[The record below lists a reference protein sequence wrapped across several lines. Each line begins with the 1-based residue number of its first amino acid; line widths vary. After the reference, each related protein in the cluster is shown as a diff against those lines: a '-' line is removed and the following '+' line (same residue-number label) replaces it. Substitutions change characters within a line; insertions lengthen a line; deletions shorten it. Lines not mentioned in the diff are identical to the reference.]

1 MCCWKLCSVMGPDLW
16 NEQEYKLT
24 LEQMGKMKMNKLTIH
39 TYAMGWTEPTAPG
52 STRVG
57 PVCSDVGSPEP
68 HLWLGLNG
76 QFDSETGAV
85 HDTAGGG
92 AYPSAYASSLGWY
105 GKEVSPGV
113 WSGMGT
119 PQGPGR
125 PMNTSDYLCGVA
137 PVFPADAYSSEVQM
151 AVVGANAM
159 GVPETP
165 EQSAALLNRVADML
179 NSSFTF
185 GRDHFGMKVAVGAE
199 IPILGTNKN
208 TSHTAQEYW
217 EGTFKRVM
225 ASYPIDEFWFW
236 MPETWQW

>member
-1 MCCWKLCSVMGPDLW
+1 MGPDLW

-105 GKEVSPGV
+105 GKEVSPSV
-113 WSGMGT
+113 
-119 PQGPGR
+119 
-125 PMNTSDYLCGVA
+125 D
-137 PVFPADAYSSEVQM
+137 
-151 AVVGANAM
+151 
-159 GVPETP
+159 
-165 EQSAALLNRVADML
+165 AAL
-179 NSSFTF
+179 SSVIAHGVIATC
-185 GRDHFGMKVAVGAE
+185 GAGTAEKSRGWGEGKV
-199 IPILGTNKN
+199 P
-208 TSHTAQEYW
+208 
-217 EGTFKRVM
+217 
-225 ASYPIDEFWFW
+225 ASA
-236 MPETWQW
+236 